1 MASSQKSAA
10 PAPGTVDIA
19 TLSVPQLRSL
29 QSRLSSELEHL
40 TSSHTKLRSAQSKF
54 RECIRSISDGV
65 LAKPQKD
72 GQENDILVPLT
83 NSLYVRG
90 KLADREKVIVD
101 VGTGFYVEKTPAKA
115 TEFYNTKV
123 GDLGAN
129 LRDLEKIVA
138 GKSTNL
144 RVVEEVLRQ
153 KLLAG
158 EGNAAQAGP
167 SGGGQS

>member
-1 MASSQKSAA
+1 MASSQKSATQ
-10 PAPGTVDIA
+10 APGTVDIA

-54 RECIRSISDGV
+54 RECIRSINDGI
-65 LAKPQKD
+65 LAKPEKD

-90 KLADREKVIVD
+90 KLSDREKVIVD
-101 VGTGFYVEKTPAKA
+101 VGTGFYVEKTPTKA
-115 TEFYNTKV
+115 IEFYNGKV
-123 GDLGAN
+123 GELGTN
-129 LRDLEKIVA
+129 LRDLEKVVA

-158 EGNAAQAGP
+158 EGNATQAAP